1 MTALAGWRA
10 ILGRGEHRI
19 DAIARIPCAEYA
31 SCHLRDFSSIPE
43 APVPLPR
50 TTFAL
55 ILAFAVLASLAIGQ
69 STPGPR
75 RNEPA
80 ANPAIQ
86 QELMNGHAGYAAFL
100 KRAGGHW
107 IARFDEDGGNPAFIV
122 GSGIEVSK
130 SRIET
135 IAEAR
140 THAEATIRKFPEL
153 WGAPIA
159 DLHLTNEVKAGP
171 LYIFTWQQ
179 RWDGLDVV
187 DGRVQIQIHEAG
199 RVCALSTTAV
209 AIPPGFSRT
218 PRLDG
223 DDAAGVVRNGKTIRP
238 ADAVEAVDFVV
249 FIKRNRGASEPRL
262 AYAVEVSQPSI
273 TNHELAYVDA
283 DTAEVLEV
291 RPLVVRF
298 DVKGKVQ
305 ANVNTGLLPGDPLHL
320 VPLESARASVLHI
333 GLPPEFT
340 DENGD
345 YYFSTALTGPFTVD
359 VDLLST
365 PYFNILNGSGPNISG
380 ESITVSNGGFDEADV
395 RLNPATLPPTQFT
408 TAQVNAAWHHDAIRK
423 YVEGWLPSFVP
434 FSSQTIEVNSQQPY
448 LNGGQ
453 YYTACGALYTFGTHV
468 MRFYSAGT
476 AGSATCVNTAY
487 STVIYHEYGHAV
499 DDYYQGE
506 TSEALSEALGDILAM
521 FKTGQPVVGADFSD
535 QAPFYIR
542 TGTNSTTW
550 PVNSNDPHTIGE
562 TYMGFAWKVWGKI
575 GGSLAQPL
583 FMNVFPANNLGILD
597 AVTQAFLLDDDDGN
611 IWNSTPHYTELAEA
625 AAEKGFP
632 AFLTTELVSVSSA
645 GVQGNSS
652 SYGTP
657 SISADGRYV
666 AFYSPASN
674 LVSGDTNGSVDI
686 FVRDRQTGTT
696 ELVSV
701 SSSGVQGNGSS
712 YSPSISADGRY
723 VAFYSLASNLV
734 TADTNLYEDVFVR
747 DRQAGTTE
755 RVSVSSAGAQGN
767 SSSYTPSISADGRYV
782 AFRSYA
788 TNLVSGNVNG
798 YSDIFVRDR
807 QTGTT
812 TRVSVANAGYEGNN
826 DSSSPSISADGR
838 YVAFASLASNL
849 VSGAGDT
856 NGVEDIFVRD
866 RQTGTTERV
875 SVSSAGTQGNGA
887 SSSPSISADGRYVA
901 FYSLA
906 SNLVSGDTNGT
917 FDIFVRDR
925 QTGTTELV
933 SVSSSGVQGN
943 SASSSPSISADG
955 RYVAFY
961 SPASNLVSGDTNG
974 SADIF
979 VRAELGP
986 TPDPWSS
993 LGGGLG
999 GQWGIPFLSASGVP
1013 TGGSPISLTI
1023 ERASPNSLVFYIIG
1037 GSQANIPLFGGILV
1051 PYPDLSFSTTTDA
1064 NGNGSSVWIW
1074 PTGYP
1079 SGITAWFQAVVLDI
1093 TAPYGMSF
1101 SNTLQ
1106 CTQL

>member
-1 MTALAGWRA
+1 
-10 ILGRGEHRI
+10 
-19 DAIARIPCAEYA
+19 
-31 SCHLRDFSSIPE
+31 
-43 APVPLPR
+43 
-50 TTFAL
+50 
-55 ILAFAVLASLAIGQ
+55 
-69 STPGPR
+69 
-75 RNEPA
+75 
-80 ANPAIQ
+80 
-86 QELMNGHAGYAAFL
+86 
-100 KRAGGHW
+100 
-107 IARFDEDGGNPAFIV
+107 
-122 GSGIEVSK
+122 
-130 SRIET
+130 
-135 IAEAR
+135 
-140 THAEATIRKFPEL
+140 
-153 WGAPIA
+153 
-159 DLHLTNEVKAGP
+159 
-171 LYIFTWQQ
+171 
-179 RWDGLDVV
+179 
-187 DGRVQIQIHEAG
+187 
-199 RVCALSTTAV
+199 
-209 AIPPGFSRT
+209 
-218 PRLDG
+218 
-223 DDAAGVVRNGKTIRP
+223 
-238 ADAVEAVDFVV
+238 
-249 FIKRNRGASEPRL
+249 
-262 AYAVEVSQPSI
+262 
-273 TNHELAYVDA
+273 
-283 DTAEVLEV
+283 
-291 RPLVVRF
+291 
-298 DVKGKVQ
+298 
-305 ANVNTGLLPGDPLHL
+305 
-320 VPLESARASVLHI
+320 
-333 GLPPEFT
+333 
-340 DENGD
+340 
-345 YYFSTALTGPFTVD
+345 
-359 VDLLST
+359 
-365 PYFNILNGSGPNISG
+365 
-380 ESITVSNGGFDEADV
+380 
-395 RLNPATLPPTQFT
+395 
-408 TAQVNAAWHHDAIRK
+408 
-423 YVEGWLPSFVP
+423 
-434 FSSQTIEVNSQQPY
+434 
-448 LNGGQ
+448 
-453 YYTACGALYTFGTHV
+453 
-468 MRFYSAGT
+468 
-476 AGSATCVNTAY
+476 
-487 STVIYHEYGHAV
+487 
-499 DDYYQGE
+499 
-506 TSEALSEALGDILAM
+506 
-521 FKTGQPVVGADFSD
+521 
-535 QAPFYIR
+535 
-542 TGTNSTTW
+542 
-550 PVNSNDPHTIGE
+550 
-562 TYMGFAWKVWGKI
+562 MGFAWKVWGKI

-979 VRAELGP
+979 VRDRQTGTTGLASVSSTGAQGNGASYTPTISADGRYVAFYSPASNLVSGDTNGSADIFVRAELGP